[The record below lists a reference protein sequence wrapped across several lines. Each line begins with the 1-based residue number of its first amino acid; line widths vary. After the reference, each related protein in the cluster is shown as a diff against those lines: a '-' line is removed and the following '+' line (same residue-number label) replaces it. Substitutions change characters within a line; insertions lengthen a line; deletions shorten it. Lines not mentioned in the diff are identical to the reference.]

1 MRDGDDDIVWDDDSV
16 WDDDEDIAIV
26 WDIDED
32 ILDSDAG

>member
-1 MRDGDDDIVWDDDSV
+1 MRDGDGDDDIVWDI
-16 WDDDEDIAIV
+16 DEDIAIV

>member
-1 MRDGDDDIVWDDDSV
+1 MRDGDGDDDIVWDG
-16 WDDDEDIAIV
+16 DEDIAIV

>member
-1 MRDGDDDIVWDDDSV
+1 MRDGDGDDDIVWDGD
-16 WDDDEDIAIV
+16 WDIAIV

>member
-1 MRDGDDDIVWDDDSV
+1 MRDGDDDIVWDDNIV
-16 WDDDEDIAIV
+16 WDGDGDIAIV

>member
-1 MRDGDDDIVWDDDSV
+1 MRDGDWDIAIVWDI
-16 WDDDEDIAIV
+16 DEDIAIV

>member
-1 MRDGDDDIVWDDDSV
+1 MRDGDDDIVWDGDG
-16 WDDDEDIAIV
+16 DIAIV

>member
-1 MRDGDDDIVWDDDSV
+1 MRDGDDDIVWDI
-16 WDDDEDIAIV
+16 DEDIAIV

>member
-1 MRDGDDDIVWDDDSV
+1 MRDGDDDIV